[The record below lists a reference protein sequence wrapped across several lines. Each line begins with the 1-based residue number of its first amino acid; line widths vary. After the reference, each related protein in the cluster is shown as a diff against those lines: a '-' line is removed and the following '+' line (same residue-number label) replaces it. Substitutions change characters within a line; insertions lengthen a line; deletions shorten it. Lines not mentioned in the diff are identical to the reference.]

1 MKSKQKKK
9 RPGEPVASAAVE
21 ARPLPAS
28 PRTPGMVPLLIAAL
42 LIAVFGATAL
52 VRNAAYKSPVTLW
65 ADASSKSVNKRRTHE
80 NYGQALSTAGI
91 LNEALNQFQ
100 TVLALRDDGSVP
112 PRDVYREIGVVYFR
126 MGRIDDSIVAWQTGL
141 QYAPG
146 DPSLL
151 NNLSVAFINQRRYDE
166 AERTIRMAL
175 AAAPTMP
182 HALNSLGEILMMK
195 GSYQEALQNFAKAIE
210 VSPDTPSRY
219 WNAALAAERAG
230 KPDLAIQYANA
241 YVAMEPDPAQ
251 RQRGVMFLE
260 SLNARYPAARK
271 Q

>member
-9 RPGEPVASAAVE
+9 RPFEPTVVA
-21 ARPLPAS
+21 ARPTEVSAQSPAAL
-28 PRTPGMVPLLIAAL
+28 PLLIAV
-42 LIAVFGATAL
+42 LIVAVLGTTAL
-52 VRNAAYKSPVTLW
+52 TRNGAYKSPVTLW

-80 NYGQALSTAGI
+80 NYGQALSTAGM
-91 LNEALNQFQ
+91 LSEALKQFQ
-100 TVLALRDDGSVP
+100 TVLALPDDGSVP
-112 PRDVYREIGVVYFR
+112 LRDLWREIGVVYFR

-141 QYAPG
+141 RYAPG

-151 NNLSVAFINQRRYDE
+151 NNLSVAFINRRRYDE
-166 AERTIRMAL
+166 AERAIRMAL

-182 HALNSLGEILMMK
+182 HALNSLGEILMIK
-195 GSYQEALQNFAKAIE
+195 GSYQEALQSFAKAIE
-210 VSPDTPSRY
+210 LSPDNPSRY

-230 KPDLAIQYANA
+230 RPDLAFQYANQ
-241 YVAMEPDPAQ
+241 YVAIEPDPAQ
-251 RQRGVMFLE
+251 RQRGAMFLD